1 MASERVESLIG
12 KLEKGGLK
20 TQEILGSLAAGEW
33 SRILY
38 DGPPAWNVRD
48 LLAHLVSAEPRLLQ
62 IAQDVAAKVPA
73 RRQGS
78 ISTPS
83 TPRSGSGLLGGG
95 TPLSNSITSWA
106 QTKGQLASYF
116 LKGVPPPVTFGFG
129 RGLDIRVDHFGR
141 LLLAEFGR
149 WISESESTPNTVE
162 RTGRQRCWRLPSP
175 LRRSAAAQRERWRGR
190 EARQGGGRERKLG
203 QQEEWWG

>member
-62 IAQDVAAKVPA
+62 IAQDVAAGGPGA
-73 RRQGS
+73 PPGFDLDAFNAEEQRRLMDKS
-78 ISTPS
+78 PEE
-83 TPRSGSGLLGGG
+83 LLSALAK
-95 TPLSNSITSWA
+95 TR
-106 QTKGQLASYF
+106 QL
-116 LKGVPPPVTFGFG
+116 T
-129 RGLDIRVDHFGR
+129 
-141 LLLAEFGR
+141 LAWVRTLED
-149 WISESESTPNTVE
+149 SQLE
-162 RTGRQRCWRLPSP
+162 R
-175 LRRSAAAQRERWRGR
+175 RGR
-190 EARQGGGRERKLG
+190 HPALG
-203 QQEEWWG
+203 EVTLEVMITAIYGHQLLHMRDLKAKFP

>member
-62 IAQDVAAKVPA
+62 IAQDVAAGGAGAPLGFDLDAFNAEEQMRFMDTSPEELLSALAKT
-73 RRQGS
+73 RQLTLAWVRTLEDS
-78 ISTPS
+78 
-83 TPRSGSGLLGGG
+83 
-95 TPLSNSITSWA
+95 
-106 QTKGQLASYF
+106 QL
-116 LKGVPPPVTFGFG
+116 
-129 RGLDIRVDHFGR
+129 
-141 LLLAEFGR
+141 
-149 WISESESTPNTVE
+149 E
-162 RTGRQRCWRLPSP
+162 R
-175 LRRSAAAQRERWRGR
+175 RGR
-190 EARQGGGRERKLG
+190 HPALG
-203 QQEEWWG
+203 EVTLEVMITAIYGHQLLHMRDLKAKFP